1 MRLIEAKFA
10 AKRFAFYRICKFDIM
25 QFMQINKYRL
35 IFTKKTN
42 INNVQQEIDK
52 KIIAQK

>member
-1 MRLIEAKFA
+1 
-10 AKRFAFYRICKFDIM
+10 M

-52 KIIAQK
+52 EIIAQK

>member
-1 MRLIEAKFA
+1 LIEAKFA